1 MSSAFI
7 LFTIVNILFFHKS
20 KENSRLIFSRSLFH
34 FEINEDVF
42 YVFSNFFKVTFTED
56 SGSDVKFKQ
65 FINAVQASAVTQPRA
80 QLQLSPGWQ
89 QKIIFQNHT
98 LQEKIVERFVRIV
111 RDVVCWYT
119 LLSQKFLICLKDSTR
134 HVFLQAKIICLTFSI
149 YVDSC

>member
-1 MSSAFI
+1 MEI
-7 LFTIVNILFFHKS
+7 LYRSHGMYIQKLDHYHIHKEENFPIVKFVLSHFWNIREHI
-20 KENSRLIFSRSLFH
+20 R
-34 FEINEDVF
+34 
-42 YVFSNFFKVTFTED
+42 
-56 SGSDVKFKQ
+56 SDVKFKQ

-89 QKIIFQNHT
+89 QKIILQNHT